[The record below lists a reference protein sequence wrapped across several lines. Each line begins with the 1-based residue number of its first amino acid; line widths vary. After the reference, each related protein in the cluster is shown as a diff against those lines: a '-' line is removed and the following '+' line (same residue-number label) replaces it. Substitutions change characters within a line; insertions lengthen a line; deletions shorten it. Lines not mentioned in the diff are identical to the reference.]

1 MHDNTA
7 PTTVGLRGSLLI
19 LALATSSPA
28 AGADAVPPVSP
39 ARITPAKQAAIEW
52 LDRNQVRANELSD
65 RIWRAAETSLKE
77 TQSSQLLAKELE
89 KEGFKVQRGVAGM
102 ATAFVAEYGSGKPVI
117 GILAEFDALPGL
129 SQTPTSG
136 KQPFQE
142 GAGGHGCGHNLFGS
156 ASTAAA
162 IAIKRAMTQQKLGGT
177 IRLYGTPAEE
187 NYSGKTYMARDGLF
201 NGLDL
206 ALHWHPDSETG
217 VPQVSNQALNGVEI
231 TFSGQSAHAAGSPW
245 SGRSALDAVELL
257 NISMNYLREHVP
269 LTSRIHYVITHGGSA
284 PNIVPDRA
292 SVWYMI
298 RDTERA
304 GVESLHERLLDSA
317 KGASLMT
324 RTTYEVKILEAPWH
338 VLISEA
344 GSRLMYSNLLAI
356 GPPQFTAAE
365 HDFAKE
371 VQHNLGIEQRG
382 LATGIEPMKPPEAV
396 SGTTD
401 VGDVS
406 WITPTIG
413 LSVATSVLG
422 DPGHNWSTV
431 ATGGMSIGHK
441 GLNVAAKTLASTA
454 LDILQ
459 NPTLLEPITAEWRE
473 KTKGVTYKSAIPE
486 GQKPPTP

>member
-1 MHDNTA
+1 MLNATLPA
-7 PTTVGLRGSLLI
+7 PVGIRLSLLI
-19 LALATSSPA
+19 SPLLLTAAALA
-28 AGADAVPPVSP
+28 ADAVPSVSP
-39 ARITPAKQAAIEW
+39 AQITPAKRTALEWIDQNQARTYDI
-52 LDRNQVRANELSD
+52 SD

-77 TQSSQLLAKELE
+77 FKSSELLAKELE
-89 KEGFKVQRGVAGM
+89 KAGFKVQRGVSGM
-102 ATAFVAEYGSGKPVI
+102 DTAFVAEYGSGHPVI

-129 SQTPTSG
+129 SQAPTTKKTP
-136 KQPFQE
+136 FE
-142 GAGGHGCGHNLFGS
+142 VGAPGHGCGHNLFGS

-162 IAIKRAMTQQKLGGT
+162 IAVQRAMTQQKLTGT

-217 VPQVSNQALNGVEI
+217 VPQISNQALNGVEI
-231 TFSGQSAHAAGSPW
+231 TFLGQSAHAAGNPW
-245 SGRSALDAVELL
+245 NGRSALDAVELL

-269 LTSRIHYVITHGGSA
+269 LSARIHYVITNGGAA

-298 RDTERA
+298 RDTERS
-304 GVESLHERLLDSA
+304 GVEALHERLLDSA

-356 GPPQFTAAE
+356 GPPQFTAEE
-365 HDFAKE
+365 HQFAK
-371 VQHNLGIEQRG
+371 QIQQSLGIEQRG
-382 LATGIEPMKPPEAV
+382 LASNIEPMRPPEAV

-401 VGDVS
+401 VADVS
-406 WITPTIG
+406 WVTPTIG

-441 GLNVAAKTLASTA
+441 GLNIAAKTIAATA
-454 LDILQ
+454 IDVLQ
-459 NPTLLEPITAEWRE
+459 NPALLDPIKAEWQQ
-473 KTKGVTYKSAIPE
+473 KTKGIVYKSAIPE
-486 GQKPPTP
+486 GQLPPKP